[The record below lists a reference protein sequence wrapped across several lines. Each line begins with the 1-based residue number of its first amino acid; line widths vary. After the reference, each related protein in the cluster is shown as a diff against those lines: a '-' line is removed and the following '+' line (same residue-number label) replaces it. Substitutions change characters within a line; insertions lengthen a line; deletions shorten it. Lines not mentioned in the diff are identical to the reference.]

1 MKTRWKI
8 LIGTTLYAVGIVIA
22 GPKWPV
28 VLVRWAAG
36 KDPWND

>member
-1 MKTRWKI
+1 MKI
-8 LIGTTLYAVGIVIA
+8 FAIAVFVYLMGIVLA